1 MLVGMPSGE
10 FCNSPKVTPPR
21 SKSRTTSNDHLS
33 PTRSSVQATGQGER
47 RKPDSSIFGLKLFS
61 FPVVR
66 VTCIVQVIMLYLHM
80 TCKVQVTTKESEVTM
95 VNTVVSHVDEPK
107 VPAVSGTGTLVAV
120 LFLAWLTLVF
130 VLGARGVFV
139 APRGAPPFALLIG
152 LVAPLSLFLV
162 GYRVIRPLR
171 EFVLSADVRLI
182 VGIQAW
188 RWAGFGFLTLY
199 TYGVLPGIF
208 AWPAGLGDMAIGM
221 TAPLVLVALVRRPG
235 FAAGKTFVAWNL
247 SGILDLTVAVSI
259 GALVPL
265 LAPNLYGAASTTP
278 MTQLPLVLI
287 PTYLVP
293 TFLILHLTALFQARG
308 LGR

>member
-1 MLVGMPSGE
+1 
-10 FCNSPKVTPPR
+10 
-21 SKSRTTSNDHLS
+21 
-33 PTRSSVQATGQGER
+33 
-47 RKPDSSIFGLKLFS
+47 
-61 FPVVR
+61 
-66 VTCIVQVIMLYLHM
+66 
-80 TCKVQVTTKESEVTM
+80 M
-95 VNTVVSHVDEPK
+95 VDTVASHVDKPR

-120 LFLAWLTLVF
+120 VFLAWLTLVF
-130 VLGARGVFV
+130 VLGARGAFV
-139 APRGAPPFALLIG
+139 ASRGAPPLALLIG

-162 GYRVIRPLR
+162 GYRVIRRLR

-208 AWPAGLGDMAIGM
+208 AWPAGLGDMAIGL
-221 TAPLVLVALVRRPG
+221 TAPFVLATLVRRPG
-235 FAAGKTFVAWNL
+235 FAAGKSFVVWNL

-265 LAPNLYGAASTTP
+265 IAPNLYGAVPTTP

-293 TFLILHLTALFQARG
+293 TFLILHLTALFQARR
-308 LGR
+308 LCR